1 MDVSDIL
8 DFFDYE
14 IFSILKEIQESLPTA
29 GELNRWDTVVK
40 KFIPIPTSTNSSNK
54 VLEYRKASKLVSNLS
69 FSLKNLQLRE
79 IFFNENNK
87 N

>member
-8 DFFDYE
+8 DFDCE
-14 IFSILKEIQESLPTA
+14 NFSILKEIHESLPTA
-29 GELNRWDTVVK
+29 RDLNRRDTVVK
-40 KFIPIPTSTNSSNK
+40 KIIPIPTLTNSSNK

-79 IFFNENNK
+79 IFFN
-87 N
+87 